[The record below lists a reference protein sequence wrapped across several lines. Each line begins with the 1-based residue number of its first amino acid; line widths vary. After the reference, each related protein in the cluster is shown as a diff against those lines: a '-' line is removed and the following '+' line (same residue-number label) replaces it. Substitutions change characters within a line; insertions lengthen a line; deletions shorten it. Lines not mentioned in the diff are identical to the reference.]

1 MKTID
6 ARGKTC
12 PLPLILTKKAITEAA
27 PEETLEILV
36 DNEISMKNVSRFLED
51 NGMKTNIE
59 SKGSVYHIYVNKTG
73 DIPESSHVEDYCET
87 GLTPQTGYAMVF
99 KQNKVGH
106 GADDL
111 GAILMSAFINTLP
124 EIALKPNWLIFLN
137 TSIHLTLKDS
147 SVLES
152 LQKLEKKGVEI
163 LVCGTCLNYF
173 GKKDEL
179 AVGKISNMYDILD
192 CMSRAGKVIHP

>member
-6 ARGKTC
+6 AKGKTC
-12 PLPLILTKKAITEAA
+12 PLPLIMTKKAISEAA
-27 PEETLEILV
+27 QDETLEILV

-51 NGMKTNIE
+51 NGMKINIE
-59 SKGSVYHIYVNKTG
+59 TKGSVYHIYVNKTG
-73 DIPESSHVEDYCET
+73 IIPESSNVEDYCEIGEAT
-87 GLTPQTGYAMVF
+87 KTGYAMVF

-106 GADDL
+106 GAEDL

-124 EIALKPNWLIFLN
+124 EIALKPRWLIFLN
-137 TSIHLTLKDS
+137 TSIYLTLKDS
-147 SVLES
+147 AVLES
-152 LQKLEKKGVEI
+152 LHKLEKMGIEI
-163 LVCGTCLNYF
+163 LVCGTCLNFF